1 MADKKFLIVYFSWSG
16 NVRKKAAQIAEKLNA
31 DSFELIP
38 AEAYS
43 KVYDECLK
51 QVIREVEENLLPDY
65 KDDIPNFGDY
75 TDIVLGYP
83 AWAYTCPKII
93 LSFIGK
99 HDFTG
104 KRVHL
109 FNTHLGSGSVGTEDI
124 QKACKGAL
132 SVDKSIDAGKLTDRD
147 IEKWRNA

>member
-1 MADKKFLIVYFSWSG
+1 MADKKFLVAYFSWSG
-16 NVRKKAAQIAEKLNA
+16 NAKKIAVRVAGKLDA
-31 DSFELIP
+31 DCFEIVP
-38 AEAYS
+38 SEAYS

-65 KDDIPNFGDY
+65 LGDVSGFDDY
-75 TDIVLGYP
+75 TDIILGYP

-93 LSFIGK
+93 LSFIKK

-124 QKACKGAL
+124 RKACKGAV
-132 SVDKSIDAGKLTDRD
+132 SVDKSIDAGRLTDQD
-147 IEKWRNA
+147 IEKWCDM